1 METLMLLFVFFA
13 AVLLAQIIAKF
24 LYQKQE
30 KALKSIYK
38 TFSYITL
45 VFLVIIAFLASTQI
59 CSNLVI
65 GIVAFIMFVVFFT
78 SLNIEHYIQA

>member
-24 LYQKQE
+24 LCQKQE

-38 TFSYITL
+38 TLSYITL
-45 VFLVIIAFLASTQI
+45 VFFQFFLFV
-59 CSNLVI
+59 L
-65 GIVAFIMFVVFFT
+65 IVT
-78 SLNIEHYIQA
+78 KNLNIF

>member
-13 AVLLAQIIAKF
+13 TVLLAQIIAKF

-38 TFSYITL
+38 TLSYITL
-45 VFLVIIAFLASTQI
+45 VFFQFFLFVLIATKEFKYLLILFLFLNVIFL
-59 CSNLVI
+59 L
-65 GIVAFIMFVVFFT
+65 
-78 SLNIEHYIQA
+78 

>member
-38 TFSYITL
+38 TLSYITL
-45 VFLVIIAFLASTQI
+45 VFFQFFLFVLIATKEFKYLLILFLFLNVIFL
-59 CSNLVI
+59 L
-65 GIVAFIMFVVFFT
+65 
-78 SLNIEHYIQA
+78 

>member
-24 LYQKQE
+24 LCQKQE

-38 TFSYITL
+38 TLSYITL
-45 VFLVIIAFLASTQI
+45 VFFQFFLFVLIATKEFKYLLILFLFLNVIFL
-59 CSNLVI
+59 L
-65 GIVAFIMFVVFFT
+65 
-78 SLNIEHYIQA
+78 